1 MHYKDPV
8 DRHQQ
13 GFFTTLDDFV
23 PADHPVRVL
32 DAVVDTMVAQHPD
45 QFQYKGQACVGQKA
59 YSPATHHKLLLYG
72 YLHGITS
79 SRKLEVETQRNLEVK
94 WLLGDLQ
101 PDFKTIADFRKD
113 NGDQIA
119 FVAQTFRQLLHRAGY
134 ITGEQ
139 VALDGT
145 KVKANAKRQVHTAQK
160 LADRLEQIDASLTE
174 YCAQLTAQDCRDT
187 QDAIAALAP
196 DATDQELV
204 DLIAQLEAQRA
215 QLQAAQTLVAEAQ
228 TPQVSPTDPEARVMQ
243 TAQGKVP
250 AYNVQAMVDAKHQFI
265 AGATVHPNANDMEA
279 LAPMVA
285 AFPALYGHQ
294 IGEVLADTGYYN
306 PADIQTVEA
315 TGVHC
320 VIPPTQSPKA
330 TAPIDFAYD
339 AQADEYR
346 CSAGQ
351 RLVLKHQNKK
361 QRKRVA
367 DLYQGISCGMC
378 PRRAECTTS
387 KHGRTVLRYHDED
400 WVNAYHQRMRTR
412 PAKAKS
418 RHRAQL
424 VEHVFGTLKY
434 WMGQLPLLLRGEEK
448 VQTEIDLYTT
458 AYNLKRLIT
467 LEGVDVLL
475 WKMEQGMWARS

>member
-1 MHYKDPV
+1 MHYKDPR

-13 GFFTTLDDFV
+13 GFFTTLDEFV

-32 DAVVDTMVAQHPD
+32 DAVVDTMITHHPD
-45 QFQYKGQACVGQKA
+45 QFQYKGQDCVGQKA

-72 YLHGITS
+72 YLNGITS
-79 SRKLEVETQRNLEVK
+79 SRNLEVETHRNIEVK

-119 FVAQTFRQLLHRAGY
+119 FVAQTFRQLLAEAGY
-134 ITGEQ
+134 IAGEQ

-145 KVKANAKRQVHTAQK
+145 KVKANAQRQVHTAQQ

-187 QDAIAALAP
+187 QDAIASVAP

-204 DLIAQLEAQRA
+204 ALIAQLEEQRA
-215 QLQAAQTLVAEAQ
+215 HVQAAQALMAEAD
-228 TPQVSPTDPEARVMQ
+228 TTQVSPGDPDARVMK
-243 TAQGKVP
+243 TAQGKIP
-250 AYNVQAMVDAKHQFI
+250 AYNVQAMVDAKHQLI

-279 LAPMVA
+279 LAPMVEH
-285 AFPALYGHQ
+285 FEALYGHRV
-294 IGEVLADTGYYN
+294 GEVLADTGYYN

-315 TGVHC
+315 QGIRC
-320 VIPPTQSPKA
+320 EIPPKRSPKKQ
-330 TAPIDFAYD
+330 APIAFTYD
-339 AQADEYR
+339 AAADEYR
-346 CSAGQ
+346 CSEDR
-351 RLVLKHQNKK
+351 RLILTHKNKQ
-361 QRKRVA
+361 QRKRMT
-367 DLYQGISCGMC
+367 DLYQGVDCGDC
-378 PRRAECTTS
+378 PRRAACTTS
-387 KHGRTVLRYHDED
+387 KQGRTVSRYHDAD
-400 WVNAYHQRMRTR
+400 WEAAYRTR
-412 PAKAKS
+412 QGTPAAKAKS
-418 RHRAQL
+418 RQRSQL

-434 WMGQLPLLLRGEEK
+434 WMGQIPLLLRGEKK

-467 LEGVDVLL
+467 LEGVDLLL
-475 WKMEQGMWARS
+475 WKLDQGDWAAS